1 MRKTVSMVLLLAFA
15 CGKADQPPARD
26 TSEPSAPTPAVIAAK
41 PSPEANKTRSQ
52 DQLQCATLVAA
63 YQAERNRQ
71 FGGDRAT
78 LRERLTKV
86 GEQFKAQA
94 KEIPGCDFPVP

>member
-1 MRKTVSMVLLLAFA
+1 MTRTVATLLLFWFG
-15 CGKADQPPARD
+15 CGKPAQPPERQAD
-26 TSEPSAPTPAVIAAK
+26 APSVPAPAVVATKQSLEADK
-41 PSPEANKTRSQ
+41 PPSQ

-63 YQAERNRQ
+63 YQAERNKQ

-78 LRERLTKV
+78 LKQRLTEV
-86 GEQFKAQA
+86 GEQFRAQM